1 MCLQS
6 ATPRKQK
13 LKHNSHMKK
22 ILFALLALVL
32 TTGAMAQTK
41 FYDQSIGVRVGLNAS
56 KMKTDGMT
64 IDGIAGFHV
73 GGVYQHVLT
82 QKMPLY
88 IETGLYISQKG
99 FKMNSDNKCNAFYF
113 EVPVLVNYK
122 FTAGQE
128 FVLYPSAGLYYGLGF
143 AGKWKSADVK
153 FDSFGDGGLLERSD
167 LGFRVSFTGEWRQFV
182 ASAGFDYSLF
192 DAGKDGKMKNRTFFI
207 SVGYNF

>member
-1 MCLQS
+1 
-6 ATPRKQK
+6 
-13 LKHNSHMKK
+13 MKK
-22 ILFALLALVL
+22 LFLALVATML
-32 TTGAMAQTK
+32 FVGGAAAQEK
-41 FYDQSIGVRVGLNAS
+41 FEEQSIGVRAGLNIS
-56 KMKTDGMT
+56 KVKTDGVT
-64 IDGIAGFHV
+64 YDGTAGFHV
-73 GGVYQHVLT
+73 GGVYQRLLT
-82 QKMPLY
+82 KSIPLY
-88 IETGLYISQKG
+88 LETGLYLTQKG
-99 FKMNSDNKCNAFYF
+99 FKVDGNNKASAFYF

-167 LGFRVSFTGEWRQFV
+167 LGFRVSFTGEWRQFA